1 MKLSECFRVLVGV
14 SLSLS
19 LFSCGKSE
27 TNNGETS
34 AAPDPIDTQGVGST
48 NEPVT
53 AVPKKSMKEEDLGG
67 GEEIASTIAS
77 LPKLG
82 DPLTSISRSII
93 EFEHEVF
100 AEAATEADWPTNEEA
115 SLFEEIRDPN
125 GPWSYDP
132 ELKRAVVGKIALLTG
147 FIGEAEDSYAD
158 LPRMFSQG
166 ASQPAPTKGDVL
178 LLRAVEEAAKQR
190 RVASKA
196 SDPQLDA
203 WNELARA
210 QNPVYREIAIIL
222 ASKLDLTEQQSKEF
236 LSNFDKESDERVLKR
251 LVLWR

>member
-1 MKLSECFRVLVGV
+1 MKLSEYFRVLVGV
-14 SLSLS
+14 SLSLL
-19 LFSCGKSE
+19 LFGCGEGE
-27 TNNGETS
+27 TGNGETG
-34 AAPDPIDTQGVGST
+34 ATPDSNNTQGIGST

-53 AVPKKSMKEEDLGG
+53 AVPEKSMKEEGLGVG
-67 GEEIASTIAS
+67 GEIESTIAS

-82 DPLTSISRSII
+82 DPLTSISRSIT

-100 AEAATEADWPTNEEA
+100 AEAATEADWPTNDAA
-115 SLFEEIRDPN
+115 SLFDEVRDPN

-147 FIGEAEDSYAD
+147 FIGEAEESYAD

-196 SDPQLDA
+196 SDRQMDA

-222 ASKLDLTEQQSKEF
+222 ASKLDLTEEQSQEF
-236 LSNFDKESDERVLKR
+236 LSNFDKESDERVLER
-251 LVLWR
+251 LVLLR